1 MIRHQHA
8 FLAVFFCCLFIWC
21 VSRIASDFSSR
32 PVSFAVWYNMA
43 NSAIEPG
50 MTVVRNILSNYFTG
64 TIKGK

>member
-8 FLAVFFCCLFIWC
+8 FLAAFFCCLYIRRAL
-21 VSRIASDFSSR
+21 RIASDFSSR

-50 MTVVRNILSNYFTG
+50 MTIVRNILSNYFTG